1 MAKAKASKSEDT
13 EGGTATAAPARRRA
27 QTTEAAKPAKAEKPK
42 AAAESNGKA
51 EKPMSGTAA
60 AVKVLRRRKNKEMS
74 ANDLLTACQEA
85 GWKPEGKT
93 PKQTLVAAIQNEIKR
108 KGDKARFAKG
118 STPGTWKLSDA
129 GVAG

>member
-1 MAKAKASKSEDT
+1 MAKKSASSEAG
-13 EGGTATAAPARRRA
+13 ETATAPARKRV
-27 QTTEAAKPAKAEKPK
+27 QNTEAAKAEKPK
-42 AAAESNGKA
+42 AAAAESNGKA
-51 EKPMSGTAA
+51 SKGMSGTEA
-60 AVKVLRRRKNKEMS
+60 AVKVLKKRKNKEMT
-74 ANDLLTACQEA
+74 ANDLLAACQEA

>member
-1 MAKAKASKSEDT
+1 MAKKSASSEA
-13 EGGTATAAPARRRA
+13 GGTATAPARKRV
-27 QTTEAAKPAKAEKPK
+27 QNTEAAKAEKPK

-51 EKPMSGTAA
+51 SKGMSGTEA
-60 AVKVLRRRKNKEMS
+60 AVKVLKKRKNKEMT
-74 ANDLLTACQEA
+74 ANDLLAACQEA